1 MLKENISL
9 TQLFILIFNSI
20 FGSAI
25 IYGVGKEVHQDVWIA
40 IILTTLIGI
49 GLMYLYYNICRLM
62 PGKNLFEV
70 MGYCFSRPIAI
81 LLSLVYVTYFL
92 YMSSRVIR
100 TFGEMIAT
108 AILPITPIEIV
119 ILSLMLVLAYI
130 IYLGLEVFARV
141 AEIFTPYIMVF
152 LIFILI
158 LLLSSGEMQLHNLQ
172 PILGNG
178 MKPILKVMFSSLLVS
193 PFGEL
198 VVFTIILASVTQLK
212 KGKKVAFMAVLSAGI
227 FLSFSSILMAITL
240 GGDVYRYTNF
250 PLLSTT
256 RLISIAH
263 LLERM
268 DVLVVFIMTIGV
280 IIKSTI
286 FIYCGLKGLEYV
298 FRKPYRYFAF
308 PISMMVSVFSIL
320 IAVNFGDHLEKLKS
334 TFIYSFHILMQLI
347 LPILTVLFLLWKT
360 KKNKSAQNGVK

>member
-1 MLKENISL
+1 MLKENISSM
-9 TQLFILIFNSI
+9 QLFMLIFNSI

-25 IYGVGKEVHQDVWIA
+25 VYGIGKEAHQDAWIA
-40 IILTTLIGI
+40 IMLTTLIGL
-49 GLMYLYYNICRLM
+49 GLMYLYYSISSSM

-92 YMSSRVIR
+92 YMSSRLIR
-100 TFGEMIAT
+100 TFGEMITT

-119 ILSLMLVLAYI
+119 TLSLMLVIAYI

-141 AEIFTPYIMVF
+141 AEIFTPYIWVF

-158 LLLSSGEMQLHNLQ
+158 FLLSSGEIQLDNLQ
-172 PILGNG
+172 PILGDG
-178 MKPILKVMFSSLLVS
+178 MKPLLKVMFSSLLVF

-212 KGKKVAFMAVLSAGI
+212 KGKKVAFMAVLFAGTS
-227 FLSFSSILMAITL
+227 LAFSSILMVLTL
-240 GGDVYRYTNF
+240 GVDVFQYTNF

-263 LLERM
+263 FLERL
-268 DVLVVFIMTIGV
+268 DVLVVFIMTMGV
-280 IIKSTI
+280 IIKSAI
-286 FIYCGLKGLEYV
+286 FIYCSLKGLEYV

-308 PISMMVSVFSIL
+308 PISMMVSIFSIL

-334 TFIYSFHILMQLI
+334 TFIYSFHIFMQLI

-360 KKNKSAQNGVK
+360 KKHKSAQNEVK